1 MGSLYPIVLSTLQGY
16 SDDLL
21 QWYFDQGS
29 NEMHVNEN
37 QHITESDSTQSI
49 DEEYSLKKTQI
60 MDHHNNY
67 GSYLKGMS
75 NKGPMNTGSQ
85 KVSCV
90 HQSSKIVQG
99 EVNSTCSHENIR
111 HYTVTETTES
121 NSSAATDQCM
131 PNRLR
136 TKLVHNGSPSNAC
149 TDIDNFE
156 LTMSSG
162 ISDVTPGVLTM
173 FELNPAAQKL
183 LPNLVV
189 GLKYR
194 RWNSKVLELFI
205 NEDDSFVSLPK

>member
-1 MGSLYPIVLSTLQGY
+1 MGSLYPIVLSTLHGY

-21 QWYFDQGS
+21 QWYFDQGN
-29 NEMHVNEN
+29 NEMRVNEN
-37 QHITESDSTQSI
+37 QHSTGSDSTQSI
-49 DEEYSLKKTQI
+49 DDEYSLKNTQI

-75 NKGPMNTGSQ
+75 NKGPINTGTQ

-111 HYTVTETTES
+111 HYTETTES
-121 NSSAATDQCM
+121 NTSAATDQCM
-131 PNRLR
+131 TNCLR

-149 TDIDNFE
+149 TGVNDNFE
-156 LTMSSG
+156 LTMSSD

-173 FELNPAAQKL
+173 FELNPAAQRL

-205 NEDDSFVSLPK
+205 NENDSFVSLPK